1 MQHFIERARTKN
13 WIGFGARAALLL
25 VGAIWGSSLVV
36 VKSAAEYIS
45 PNFLIALRF
54 TAAFAVL
61 ALIFWRRLR
70 GVSRSLLG
78 RCAVIGAGSVLRTDA
93 EPYGVYAGVPARKI
107 RDLRTGERCEK

>member
-61 ALIFWRRLR
+61 ALI
-70 GVSRSLLG
+70 GG
-78 RCAVIGAGSVLRTDA
+78 GCAA
-93 EPYGVYAGVPARKI
+93 YPARFWAAAP
-107 RDLRTGERCEK
+107 